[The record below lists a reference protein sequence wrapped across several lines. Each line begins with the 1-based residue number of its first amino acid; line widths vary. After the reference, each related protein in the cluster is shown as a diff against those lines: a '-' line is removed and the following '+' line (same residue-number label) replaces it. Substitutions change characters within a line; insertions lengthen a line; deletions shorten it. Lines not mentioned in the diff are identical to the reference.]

1 LTQPLRSAWWSAVP
15 YNFCGVP
22 AQSPPLRLPENPTR
36 ISSISLGL
44 SLVAICALVR
54 TSGATAATELA
65 PAEPGKVLIEY
76 VPPTDPKLEAAYKM
90 LTEHGVL
97 ENMQML
103 LGPFRLRFGITVR
116 VKDCNGKRNAWY
128 NDEDHTVTV
137 CYEYV
142 QDVIDHAPKETT
154 PEGVTREDAIIGPV
168 HEVFVHEFAHM
179 LFDQF
184 KVPLL
189 GPEEDAADAVAAYS
203 MMQFG
208 PKFAHAAIG
217 GLAYMY
223 ARKAKEQE
231 GTFEK
236 EDLAEEH
243 PLAQSRFYTLLCFA
257 YGGDPKTFADV
268 VTKGY
273 LPEWRAKDCHYDY
286 ERIKYAVDTL
296 LRPHRDMAKAKQVRA
311 YFEKKFSSLDSKPAG
326 R

>member
-1 LTQPLRSAWWSAVP
+1 M
-15 YNFCGVP
+15 
-22 AQSPPLRLPENPTR
+22 
-36 ISSISLGL
+36 
-44 SLVAICALVR
+44 CALLA
-54 TSGATAATELA
+54 TSCATAVTEPA
-65 PAEPGKVLIEY
+65 PAGPAKVQIEY
-76 VPPTDPKLEAAYKM
+76 MPPTNPKHEAVYKM
-90 LTEHGVL
+90 LKEHQVL

-103 LGPFRLRFGITVR
+103 LSPFRLRFSVLVR
-116 VKDCNGKRNAWY
+116 TKDCNGQVNAWY
-128 NDEDHTVTV
+128 DDETHMVTV

-142 QDVIDHAPKETT
+142 QDIVDHAPRETT
-154 PEGVTREDAIIGPV
+154 PEGVTREDAILGPV

-208 PKFAHAAIG
+208 PTFAHAAIG

-223 ARKAKEQE
+223 ARKAKAQE
-231 GTFEK
+231 KTFEK

-243 PLAQSRFYTLLCFA
+243 PLEQARLYTLLCYA
-257 YGGDPKTFADV
+257 YGGDPKTFANV

-273 LPEWRAKDCHYDY
+273 LPKWRAKDCHDDY

-296 LRPHRDMAKAKQVRA
+296 IRPHRDMAK
-311 YFEKKFSSLDSKPAG
+311 S
-326 R
+326 

>member
-1 LTQPLRSAWWSAVP
+1 MLTVLQAGGARRIAAAV
-15 YNFCGVP
+15 
-22 AQSPPLRLPENPTR
+22 
-36 ISSISLGL
+36 
-44 SLVAICALVR
+44 CALLL
-54 TSGATAATELA
+54 TSCQTPATGIA
-65 PAEPGKVLIEY
+65 PSEPGNVLIEY
-76 VPPTDPKLEAAYKM
+76 VPPTDPEHVAAYEM
-90 LTEHGVL
+90 LKDRKVL

-103 LGPFRLRFGITVR
+103 LSPFRLRFGITVR
-116 VKDCNGKRNAWY
+116 VKDCNGRRNAWY
-128 NDEDHTVTV
+128 DDEDHTVTV

-142 QDVIDHAPKETT
+142 QDVVDHAPKETT
-154 PEGVTREDAIIGPV
+154 PEGVTREDAILGPV

-208 PKFAHAAIG
+208 PRFAHAAIS

-231 GTFEK
+231 KTFEK

-243 PLAQSRFYTLLCFA
+243 PLAQARFYTLLCFA
-257 YGGDPKTFADV
+257 YGGDPKTFAHV
-268 VTKGY
+268 VDKGY

-296 LRPHRDMAKAKQVRA
+296 LRPHRDIAKVKQMRE
-311 YFEKKFSSLDSKPAG
+311 YFKKKFSALDSESGGK
-326 R
+326 